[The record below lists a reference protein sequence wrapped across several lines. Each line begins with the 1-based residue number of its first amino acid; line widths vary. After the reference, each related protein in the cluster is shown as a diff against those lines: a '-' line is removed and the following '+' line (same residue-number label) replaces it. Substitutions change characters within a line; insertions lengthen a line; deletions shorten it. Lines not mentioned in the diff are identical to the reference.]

1 MRESQTPMR
10 LVKLWPKIIPG
21 VYETMNGMAAMRGN
35 EVNYPDY
42 CPLPIGAAFSIITLK
57 ESVETAAKL
66 AAELTA
72 CWAWQKN
79 KTIYSFDYDL
89 VRVLMEQADSMTE
102 DDVLPAD
109 LLLHLPYQC
118 IYIKASL
125 MDGTDGFFAW
135 IEYDLTNKRTELR
148 LQMVRNGMVAT
159 FPMVLHLIPQK
170 TIRECIAD
178 TAEESRKHA
187 VIPVPGENALD
198 EGWRV
203 HLQAI
208 QLILYLVSENAEITS
223 GPSPEPDNNQKSR
236 KGQKKKSSVKVKSVG
251 VRIGAAIRKLKA
263 QPPTHAEIEP
273 GSGSKKTPHSRRG
286 HWHHFWTGPKGGERK
301 LILKWVAPTFIHLE
315 NRQDNVV
322 VYPVKKRKERKK

>member
-1 MRESQTPMR
+1 
-10 LVKLWPKIIPG
+10 
-21 VYETMNGMAAMRGN
+21 MA
-35 EVNYPDY
+35 
-42 CPLPIGAAFSIITLK
+42 
-57 ESVETAAKL
+57 
-66 AAELTA
+66 
-72 CWAWQKN
+72 KN

-89 VRVLMEQADSMTE
+89 AKVLMEQADSMTE

-223 GPSPEPDNNQKSR
+223 GPAPELDNTQKSQ
-236 KGQKKKSSVKVKSVG
+236 KGKKKKSSVKVKNVG
-251 VRIGAAIRKLKA
+251 FRIGAAIRKIKA
-263 QPPTHAEIEP
+263 QPSPSAETEP
-273 GSGSKKTPHSRRG
+273 GTGSKKSPHSRRG
-286 HWHHFWTGPKGGERK
+286 HWHHFWTGPRDGERK
-301 LILKWVAPTFIHLE
+301 LILKWVDPTFINLK
-315 NRQDNVV
+315 NKTQDTVV
-322 VYPVKKRKERKK
+322 VYPVKMRKEEK